1 MGTPIEG
8 GEVQGGAV
16 EGGGETP
23 GLNPAWTE
31 ALSAIPEQF
40 HQTLTPHFQ
49 QWDQSAQQRIEQAN
63 SQVKTFEGF
72 QPFIDSGISPQDLE
86 QAAQL
91 AYMVQTDP
99 QAVYNALQEAH
110 GFGSGE
116 TVSQEGEGEEED
128 PNAIQDP
135 RFEQFVQQQQQMQ
148 QGLDLVAQTILQQEQ
163 AKVAQAAD
171 SKLDAEINELKQ
183 KYPHFD
189 ENYFLSLMAQGA
201 STEDASKAYAQLT
214 QNILQQNPRPFA
226 PTVMGNSGG
235 GTGLPSQAIDPTKLG
250 DKERR
255 ALVAQMVQQQLNS

>member
-16 EGGGETP
+16 EGGGEAP

-63 SQVKTFEGF
+63 SQVKAFEGY
-72 QPFIDSGISPQDLE
+72 QPFVDNGISPQDLE

-99 QAVYNALQEAH
+99 LAVYNALQEAH

-116 TVSQEGEGEEED
+116 TEGEEVDGEGEEAQTQ
-128 PNAIQDP
+128 NFQDP
-135 RFEQFVQQQQQMQ
+135 RFDQLQ
-148 QGLDLVAQTILQQEQ
+148 QGLDLVAQTILQQKQQETS
-163 AKVAQAAD
+163 QAAD
-171 SKLDAEINELKQ
+171 AKLDAEINELKQ
-183 KYPHFD
+183 KYPAFD
-189 ENYFLSLMAQGA
+189 EGYFLSLMANGA
-201 STEDASKAYAQLT
+201 SSEEAASAYQQLT

>member
-8 GEVQGGAV
+8 GEVQGTPAD
-16 EGGGETP
+16 GGEGSP

-49 QWDQSAQQRIEQAN
+49 QWDQSAQDRIESVNQQL
-63 SQVKTFEGF
+63 SQFDGF
-72 QPFIDSGISPQDLE
+72 KPFLETGISPQDLE

-99 QAVYNALQEAH
+99 QAVYNALAEAH

-116 TVSQEGEGEEED
+116 TEGEEVEGEGEEGQAQ
-128 PNAIQDP
+128 NFQDP
-135 RFEQFVQQQQQMQ
+135 RFDQLQ

-163 AKVAQAAD
+163 TKISQAAD
-171 SKLDAEINELKQ
+171 SKLDAEINELKT
-183 KYPHFD
+183 KYPTFD
-189 ENYFLSLMAQGA
+189 ENYFLSLMANGA
-201 STEDASKAYAQLT
+201 TADEAAQAYEKLT

-235 GTGLPSQAIDPTKLG
+235 GTGLPSQAIDPTKLS
-250 DKERR
+250 DKDRR
-255 ALVAQMVQQQLNS
+255 ALVAQMVQQQMNS

>member
-8 GEVQGGAV
+8 GEVQGGTV
-16 EGGGETP
+16 EGGEAP

-99 QAVYNALQEAH
+99 QTVYNALAEAH

-116 TVSQEGEGEEED
+116 TVSQGTEGEEGAEGL
-128 PNAIQDP
+128 QDP
-135 RFEQFVQQQQQMQ
+135 RFEEFAQQQQQMQ
-148 QGLDLVAQTILQQEQ
+148 QGLDLVAQTLLQQEQ
-163 AKVAQAAD
+163 SKISQAAD
-171 SKLDAEINELKQ
+171 AKLDAEISELKT
-183 KYPHFD
+183 KYPTFD
-189 ENYFLSLMAQGA
+189 ENYFLSLMANGA
-201 STEDASKAYAQLT
+201 SSEEAATAYQQLT

-235 GTGLPSQAIDPTKLG
+235 GTGLPSQAIDPTKLSG
-250 DKERR
+250 KDRR
-255 ALVAQMVQQQLNS
+255 ALVAEMVRRQMAD